1 MLTTIGKPVVFRP
14 NTKDNLTVNEKAI
27 NIILVLLATF
37 LLIFVLY
44 RLFTKENVT
53 IHFGY
58 FLTLPGLLNILI
70 IILIYTCNALNN
82 SFNGIGMNEQQM
94 LNDETKTVL
103 LNKSF
108 SLLIFYKAFNEMA
121 RKYEALFIVKSIL
134 AGLLIVRVA
143 LLAKMHTRV
152 QMVVSGLENVNNSFV
167 RISIQ

>member
-1 MLTTIGKPVVFRP
+1 
-14 NTKDNLTVNEKAI
+14 
-27 NIILVLLATF
+27 
-37 LLIFVLY
+37 
-44 RLFTKENVT
+44 
-53 IHFGY
+53 
-58 FLTLPGLLNILI
+58 
-70 IILIYTCNALNN
+70 
-82 SFNGIGMNEQQM
+82 MNEQQM